1 MPTIVV
7 EGGNSLSGKIRI
19 SGSKN
24 ASLPIMA
31 ASMLIENSYLE
42 NIPNVSDIHTM
53 IDLLKNHGCEI
64 NFEKDK
70 IYINSSKINNFNAP
84 YEIVKKM
91 RASIWVLGPLLAKFG
106 RASVSMPGGCTLG
119 ARQVD
124 LHIDGLRAM
133 GASIEISEGYIV
145 AEVKGKLKGTNFHFN
160 KVSVGATINL
170 AIAATLAEGETI
182 LTNCAI
188 EPEVVD
194 LCNFL
199 ISCGAEIE
207 GQGTQR
213 MIIKGSNSLKKEV
226 RYRVISDRIEAGTYM
241 IAAKITNG
249 SITLSNIDYKIVEN
263 ICHYLSFTGIE
274 FINKDSEIEVISS
287 GKIIPHSIETN
298 PYPCFPTDLQAQ
310 YMTLMTVAN
319 GDSIITEN
327 IFENRLMH
335 VPELCRMNANIKIQ
349 NHNTAFVYGVDHLT
363 GAEVR
368 SSDLRASVSLILAG
382 LVAKGKTYVK
392 KVHHLDRGYH
402 DIERKLSSC
411 GVKIYRIE

>member
-1 MPTIVV
+1 MSTIVV

-31 ASMLIENSYLE
+31 ASMLIENSHLE

-70 IYINSSKINNFNAP
+70 IHINSSKINNFNAP

-145 AEVKGKLKGTNFHFN
+145 AEVKGRLKGTNFHFN

-170 AIAATLAEGETI
+170 AIAATLADGETI
-182 LTNCAI
+182 LTNCAM
-188 EPEVVD
+188 EPEIVD

-213 MIIKGSNSLKKEV
+213 S
-226 RYRVISDRIEAGTYM
+226 
-241 IAAKITNG
+241 
-249 SITLSNIDYKIVEN
+249 
-263 ICHYLSFTGIE
+263 
-274 FINKDSEIEVISS
+274 
-287 GKIIPHSIETN
+287 
-298 PYPCFPTDLQAQ
+298 
-310 YMTLMTVAN
+310 
-319 GDSIITEN
+319 
-327 IFENRLMH
+327 
-335 VPELCRMNANIKIQ
+335 
-349 NHNTAFVYGVDHLT
+349 
-363 GAEVR
+363 
-368 SSDLRASVSLILAG
+368 
-382 LVAKGKTYVK
+382 
-392 KVHHLDRGYH
+392 
-402 DIERKLSSC
+402 
-411 GVKIYRIE
+411 